1 MIKKRFTIFYGW
13 YVIAA
18 ATILMAT
25 CFGIIYSFSVYFVP
39 LQSEFSWDRSATSG
53 AFSLYLLLVGFF
65 SIAGGKAVDRLGPR
79 RVLIPMIVITGSSLV
94 LTSQVK
100 VIWQFYVTYS
110 VLLAAGTGAIYI
122 ICMSLAS
129 RWFCRK
135 RATAMGILGAGGS
148 FGSVIMAP
156 VSAWLIHSFQWRTA
170 FMITGLLAWCLMIPA
185 TLILKGSP
193 SEIGT
198 GPDGDPEAVDNAAG
212 NTEPSAGFSISGA
225 AGTSNFWYLFLL
237 WFWFSFCLY
246 MVMTHIVPRAQDFGL
261 TPVQA
266 AGVMSI
272 MTAVSVVSRLAG
284 GMIADRMDKRR
295 LLFSLFSVMALA
307 MIGLSLAREPWMLYP
322 FAIVFGIT
330 FGGTDTS
337 IIAIVTD
344 VFGTAKVGTMMGI
357 LMISWGLGSA
367 SGPYLAGWIFDLTG
381 AYTWAFITASAGL
394 LLSAYLSKR
403 LTLDNPAGNQQ
414 KVKDDQVT

>member
-1 MIKKRFTIFYGW
+1 VIIKERFSIFYGW

-18 ATILMAT
+18 ATILMAA

-39 LQSEFSWDRSATSG
+39 LQSEFSWDRSATS
-53 AFSLYLLLVGFF
+53 
-65 SIAGGKAVDRLGPR
+65 
-79 RVLIPMIVITGSSLV
+79 
-94 LTSQVK
+94 
-100 VIWQFYVTYS
+100 
-110 VLLAAGTGAIYI
+110 GAIYI

-148 FGSVIMAP
+148 LGTVIIAP
-156 VSAWLIHSFQWRTA
+156 VSAWLIQSLQWRTA

-185 TLILKGSP
+185 ALMLKGSP
-193 SEIGT
+193 AEIGT
-198 GPDGDPEAVDNAAG
+198 GPDGDPEAVDKSVF
-212 NTEPSAGFSISGA
+212 TTQPSAGFSISGA
-225 AGTSNFWYLFLL
+225 VKTRKFWCLFQL

-272 MTAVSVVSRLAG
+272 MTAISVVSRLAG

-307 MIGLSLAREPWMLYP
+307 MTGLSLARVPWMLYP
-322 FAIVFGIT
+322 FAVVFGIT
-330 FGGTDTS
+330 YGGTDTS

-344 VFGTAKVGTMMGI
+344 VFGIEKVGTMMGI

-381 AYTWAFITASAGL
+381 AYTWAFITAAAGL
-394 LLSAYLSKR
+394 LLSAYLSKK
-403 LTLDNPAGNQQ
+403 LTLEDSTN
-414 KVKDDQVT
+414 K

>member
-1 MIKKRFTIFYGW
+1 MIKERFNIFYGW

-25 CFGIIYSFSVYFVP
+25 CFGIVYSFSVYFFP

-65 SIAGGKAVDRLGPR
+65 SMVCGKAVDRFGPR
-79 RVLIPMIVITGSSLV
+79 RVLIPMAVITGSSLV

-100 VIWQFYVTYS
+100 AIWQFYVTYS

-129 RWFCRK
+129 RWFFRRK
-135 RATAMGILGAGGS
+135 ATAMGILGAGGS
-148 FGSVIMAP
+148 LGAVIMAP
-156 VSAWLIHSFQWRTA
+156 VSAWLIQSFQWRTA
-170 FMITGLLAWCLMIPA
+170 FMLTGLLAWCLMIPA
-185 TLILKGSP
+185 SLMLKDSP
-193 SEIGT
+193 PEM
-198 GPDGDPEAVDNAAG
+198 GPDAVDRLADS
-212 NTEPSAGFSISGA
+212 TEPSAGFSISGA
-225 AGTSNFWYLFLL
+225 VRTRKFWYLFLL

-272 MTAVSVVSRLAG
+272 MTAVSIVSRLAG

-295 LLFSLFSVMALA
+295 LLFSLFSVMALT
-307 MIGLSLAREPWMLYP
+307 MIGLSMARVPWALYP

-330 FGGTDTS
+330 YGGTDTS

-344 VFGTAKVGTMMGI
+344 VFGTAKVGTIMGI

-381 AYTWAFITASAGL
+381 DYTWAFVTAASGL
-394 LLSAYLSKR
+394 MLSAYLSKK
-403 LTLDNPAGNQQ
+403 LTLENPAGNHQ
-414 KVKDDQVT
+414 KVKDDRVA

>member
-1 MIKKRFTIFYGW
+1 MIKKRFNIFYGW

-25 CFGIIYSFSVYFVP
+25 CFGIMYSFSVYFVP

-79 RVLIPMIVITGSSLV
+79 RVLVPMTLITGASLV

-156 VSAWLIHSFQWRTA
+156 VSAWLIQSFQWRTA

-185 TLILKGSP
+185 ALMLKGSP

-198 GPDGDPEAVDNAAG
+198 WPDGDPEAVDNV
-212 NTEPSAGFSISGA
+212 EPSAVFSISGA
-225 AGTSNFWYLFLL
+225 AGTRNFWYLFLL

-246 MVMTHIVPRAQDFGL
+246 MVMAHIVPRAQDFGL

-295 LLFSLFSVMALA
+295 LLASLFSVMALA
-307 MIGLSLAREPWMLYP
+307 MIGLSLARVPWMLYP

-330 FGGTDTS
+330 YGGTDTS

-381 AYTWAFITASAGL
+381 AYTWAFIAAASGL

-403 LTLDNPAGNQQ
+403 LTLDTLAGNQQ
-414 KVKDDQVT
+414 KIKDDPVA

>member
-1 MIKKRFTIFYGW
+1 MIKERFNIFYGW

-25 CFGIIYSFSVYFVP
+25 CFGIVYSFSVYFIP

-53 AFSLYLLLVGFF
+53 AFSLYWLLVGFF
-65 SIAGGKAVDRLGPR
+65 SIACGRAVDRLGPR
-79 RVLIPMIVITGSSLV
+79 RVLIPMAVITGSSLV

-100 VIWQFYVTYS
+100 DIWQFYVTYS
-110 VLLAAGTGAIYI
+110 VLLAAGTGGIYI

-129 RWFCRK
+129 HWFRRK

-148 FGSVIMAP
+148 LGAVIMAP
-156 VSAWLIHSFQWRTA
+156 FSAWLIQSFQWRTA
-170 FMITGLLAWCLMIPA
+170 FIITGFLAWCLMIPA
-185 TLILKGSP
+185 TLMLKGSP

-198 GPDGDPEAVDNAAG
+198 GPDGDPEAIDDAAG
-212 NTEPSAGFSISGA
+212 STKPSAVFSISNVIK
-225 AGTSNFWYLFLL
+225 TSKFWYLFMV

-246 MVMTHIVPRAQDFGL
+246 MVMTHIVPKAQDFGL
-261 TPVQA
+261 TPVKA
-266 AGVMSI
+266 AGIMSI
-272 MTAVSVVSRLAG
+272 MTAVGVVSRLAG

-295 LLFSLFSVMALA
+295 LLFLLFSAMALA
-307 MIGLSLAREPWMLYP
+307 MIGLSLARVPWLLYP

-330 FGGTDTS
+330 YGGTDTS
-337 IIAIVTD
+337 NIAIVTD

-381 AYTWAFITASAGL
+381 AYTWAFVTAASGL
-394 LLSAYLSKR
+394 LLSAFMSKR
-403 LTLDNPAGNQQ
+403 LTLEKPYQFS
-414 KVKDDQVT
+414 KF

>member
-1 MIKKRFTIFYGW
+1 MRTTRLHLFYGW

-18 ATILMAT
+18 ATLVMAT

-65 SIAGGKAVDRLGPR
+65 SIACGRAVDRFGPR
-79 RVLIPMIVITGSSLV
+79 RVLIPMAVITGASLV

-129 RWFCRK
+129 RWFSRR

-148 FGSVIMAP
+148 LGTVIMAP
-156 VSAWLIHSFQWRTA
+156 FSAWLIQSFQWRTA
-170 FMITGLLAWCLMIPA
+170 FMTTGILAWCLMIPA
-185 TLILKGSP
+185 VLLLKGSP
-193 SEIGT
+193 SEVGT
-198 GPDGDPEAVDNAAG
+198 GPDGDPEPNVDASCNSPA
-212 NTEPSAGFSISGA
+212 SVDFSISDAMRTGK
-225 AGTSNFWYLFLL
+225 FWCMFLL

-246 MVMTHIVPRAQDFGL
+246 MVMTHIVPNAQDLGL

-272 MTAVSVVSRLAG
+272 MTGMSVASRLAG
-284 GMIADRMDKRR
+284 GVIADRMDKAV
-295 LLFSLFSVMALA
+295 LLGALFSVMALA
-307 MIGLSLAREPWMLYP
+307 MVGLSLARVPWMLYA
-322 FAIVFGIT
+322 FAVIYGISY
-330 FGGTDTS
+330 GGTDTS
-337 IIAIVTD
+337 IVAIVTD

-357 LMISWGLGSA
+357 LMISWGMGSA

-381 AYTWAFITASAGL
+381 EYTWAFVTAASGL

-403 LTLDNPAGNQQ
+403 LVLNDVRDNKWQG
-414 KVKDDQVT
+414 